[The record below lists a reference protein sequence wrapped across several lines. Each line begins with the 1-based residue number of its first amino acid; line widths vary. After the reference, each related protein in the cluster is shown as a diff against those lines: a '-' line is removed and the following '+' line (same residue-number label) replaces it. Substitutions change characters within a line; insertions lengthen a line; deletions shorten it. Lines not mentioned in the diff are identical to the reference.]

1 MPSHHSRPQGFA
13 RADRVGEQIRRD
25 LAILI
30 RDRVK
35 DPRVGMITLLDVEV
49 SKDFAHAKI
58 WFDALQADQG
68 LEAQEALNHA
78 AGFLRRELGHL
89 LKLRMTPAL
98 HFFYDDTQTKGN
110 ALSALIAKAVASD
123 RHEDDDADES
133 EAAADAA
140 DANNGTAAP

>member
-1 MPSHHSRPQGFA
+1 MPHHSPHGFA
-13 RADRVGEQIRRD
+13 RTERVAEQLRRD
-25 LAILI
+25 LAMLI

-35 DPRVGMITLLDVEV
+35 DPRVGMISLLDVEV

-58 WFDALQADQG
+58 YFDVMQQDQG

-98 HFFYDDTQTKGN
+98 HFFYDDTQARGN
-110 ALSALIAKAVASD
+110 ALSVLITKAVASD
-123 RHEDDDADES
+123 RQNNQDSDDNDDGT
-133 EAAADAA
+133 EA
-140 DANNGTAAP
+140 GVAAP

>member
-1 MPSHHSRPQGFA
+1 MPQHSRPQGFA

-25 LAILI
+25 VAMLI

-35 DPRVGMITLLDVEV
+35 DPRVGMITVLDVEV

-98 HFFYDDTQTKGN
+98 HFFYDDTQSRGN
-110 ALSALIAKAVASD
+110 ALSALIIKAIASD
-123 RHEDDDADES
+123 RHADEE
-133 EAAADAA
+133 EAEEVDNADEGAASPKGAA
-140 DANNGTAAP
+140 ES